1 MTVKY
6 NFDAIIDRRN
16 TYSAKFDELE
26 MKFGTTDVIP
36 MWIAD
41 LDFEIAKPVQE
52 ALIKRAMHGI
62 WGYTSRPDEFFEAVK
77 DWQMYKN
84 NWDVETKYMAHS
96 LGILP
101 MLANL
106 FHAFAKKGDKVI
118 IQPPVFSEF
127 KTVINNWD
135 LEVVNNPL
143 IEKNNDYFID
153 FEDLEEKAKDAQFM
167 IFCHPHNPIGR
178 VWKEN
183 EVKRVAEICLKN
195 NVLVISDEM
204 YSDMMLFGHKHVP
217 MASLSEEI
225 RRNTITC
232 TSIGKT
238 FNLAGLQVA
247 TCIFPSVEMR
257 EKYELILAKLETKR
271 NNAFSI
277 VANTV
282 AMNGGREWFEQLME
296 YLEGNIEFAMDYID
310 KNIPK
315 IKYSKPQ
322 GTYLLW
328 LDCREL
334 NLTQEELVKFFINDA
349 KLALND
355 GITFGEEGRGYMRMN
370 LGSPRSVIEKAL
382 KQLKD
387 AVDSL

>member
-1 MTVKY
+1 
-6 NFDAIIDRRN
+6 
-16 TYSAKFDELE
+16 
-26 MKFGTTDVIP
+26 
-36 MWIAD
+36 
-41 LDFEIAKPVQE
+41 
-52 ALIKRAMHGI
+52 
-62 WGYTSRPDEFFEAVK
+62 
-77 DWQMYKN
+77 
-84 NWDVETKYMAHS
+84 
-96 LGILP
+96 
-101 MLANL
+101 
-106 FHAFAKKGDKVI
+106 
-118 IQPPVFSEF
+118 
-127 KTVINNWD
+127 
-135 LEVVNNPL
+135 
-143 IEKNNDYFID
+143 
-153 FEDLEEKAKDAQFM
+153 
-167 IFCHPHNPIGR
+167 
-178 VWKEN
+178 
-183 EVKRVAEICLKN
+183 
-195 NVLVISDEM
+195 
-204 YSDMMLFGHKHVP
+204 
-217 MASLSEEI
+217 
-225 RRNTITC
+225 
-232 TSIGKT
+232 
-238 FNLAGLQVA
+238 
-247 TCIFPSVEMR
+247 MR

-382 KQLKD
+382 RQLKD

>member
-183 EVKRVAEICLKN
+183 EIKRVAEICLKN

-257 EKYELILAKLETKR
+257 EKYEWR
-271 NNAFSI
+271 N
-277 VANTV
+277 
-282 AMNGGREWFEQLME
+282 
-296 YLEGNIEFAMDYID
+296 
-310 KNIPK
+310 
-315 IKYSKPQ
+315 
-322 GTYLLW
+322 
-328 LDCREL
+328 
-334 NLTQEELVKFFINDA
+334 
-349 KLALND
+349 
-355 GITFGEEGRGYMRMN
+355 
-370 LGSPRSVIEKAL
+370 
-382 KQLKD
+382 
-387 AVDSL
+387 

>member
-1 MTVKY
+1 
-6 NFDAIIDRRN
+6 
-16 TYSAKFDELE
+16 
-26 MKFGTTDVIP
+26 
-36 MWIAD
+36 
-41 LDFEIAKPVQE
+41 
-52 ALIKRAMHGI
+52 
-62 WGYTSRPDEFFEAVK
+62 
-77 DWQMYKN
+77 
-84 NWDVETKYMAHS
+84 
-96 LGILP
+96 

-183 EVKRVAEICLKN
+183 EIKRVAEICLKN

-382 KQLKD
+382 RQLKD

>member
-183 EVKRVAEICLKN
+183 EIKRVAEICLKN